1 MRVWNVESG
10 SVVCEFKG
18 HRAEV
23 LSVCFSPDGSAV
35 ASAGA
40 DRAVRLMD
48 VAAGTQRCWMQGH
61 SGKDACVCQ
70 RYGPASPD
78 CPVEGHRGVVS
89 CVGFSPDGATL
100 ASGGDDN
107 TVKIWDAATGAL
119 RRSVALGEGSS
130 VLSLAWGADRGLSAR
145 ADSLEASLAATAL
158 SCSACSPSSSSS
170 PPNEASSSS
179 LNPHAEAAAP
189 STLGAIATARM
200 PPGAVRV
207 GGGNA
212 GLTVAC
218 PTPGGTLRHPGP
230 GGMLPTPMPMARY
243 GHGGQLPPGKVFE
256 TPR

>member
-1 MRVWNVESG
+1 SSNDGRVLIWDSSSGTPHRTLTGGVNALSFSPDGHSLATGGWDGVVRVWNVESG

-107 TVKIWDAATGAL
+107 TVKIWDAATGA
-119 RRSVALGEGSS
+119 
-130 VLSLAWGADRGLSAR
+130 
-145 ADSLEASLAATAL
+145 
-158 SCSACSPSSSSS
+158 
-170 PPNEASSSS
+170 
-179 LNPHAEAAAP
+179 
-189 STLGAIATARM
+189 
-200 PPGAVRV
+200 
-207 GGGNA
+207 
-212 GLTVAC
+212 
-218 PTPGGTLRHPGP
+218 
-230 GGMLPTPMPMARY
+230 
-243 GHGGQLPPGKVFE
+243 
-256 TPR
+256 